1 VTDLSRT
8 AWDKPTAESFMDAK
22 SAYFVLGSR
31 REGAMGSEAVPF
43 SAQKDAEGFQKRE
56 GGKILRYGDITLNAL
71 NS

>member
-1 VTDLSRT
+1 
-8 AWDKPTAESFMDAK
+8 MDAK